1 MVARLVRDE
10 EVVGSNPAYPTKG
23 AVPSVD
29 GRGLVKKE
37 PCYRAEGSQPQAAV
51 SPAIAE
57 FKNHNGLTA

>member
-23 AVPSVD
+23 AVPSLD

-37 PCYRAEGSQPQAAV
+37 LGYRAEGSQPQAAV
-51 SPAIAE
+51 SPTIAE
-57 FKNHNGLTA
+57 LKNHSGLTA